1 MPGFDPETLAFYA
14 REAADYVARWPDGN
28 HRHLSGLLGQ
38 LAPGARILEL
48 GCGSGRDAAYMLARG
63 FAVEP
68 TDGVPQ
74 MAAQAGR
81 RLGKPVKVLRF
92 DELEARDA
100 YDAVVACA
108 SLLHVPVGELPTILG
123 RIWGALRP
131 GGWHLASYKSGGSE
145 GRDRLGRYY
154 NYLSQSQAH
163 ACYEQAGSWCSL
175 GFETGEA
182 RGYEGTLSPWIT
194 VIAQKALG

>member
-1 MPGFDPETLAFYA
+1 MPGFDPATLDFYA
-14 REAADYVARWPDGN
+14 RDAADYAASWPDGN
-28 HRHLSGLLGQ
+28 HRHLDGLLDQ

-48 GCGSGRDAAYMLARG
+48 GCGSGRDAACMLAQG

-68 TDGVPQ
+68 TDGVPA
-74 MAAQAGR
+74 MAAQAER
-81 RLGKPVKVLRF
+81 RLGQPVKVLRF
-92 DELEARDA
+92 DELDAREA

-108 SLLHVPVGELPTILG
+108 SLLHVPLGALPAILG
-123 RIWGALRP
+123 RIWRALKP
-131 GGWHLASYKSGGSE
+131 GGWHLASYKSGGSD

-154 NYLSQSQAH
+154 NYLSQSQAR
-163 ACYEQAGSWCSL
+163 ACYEQAGSWSRL
-175 GFETGEA
+175 GFKASEA